1 MPIFRRDL
9 PPAPRPNILV
19 LTSDD
24 MNCDSVGVY
33 GGKFKEPTP
42 HLDRLADQSRDGRS
56 FAPFLRGETQE
67 GRDSLVAEYNENSGG
82 SRHPLRT
89 ILTRDDG
96 FQMVRV

>member
-56 FAPFLRGETQE
+56 LLLSKAFDNNNYGKVVVMQR
-67 GRDSLVAEYNENSGG
+67 
-82 SRHPLRT
+82 
-89 ILTRDDG
+89 
-96 FQMVRV
+96 